1 MKNWL
6 EEKHALAR
14 IWAHHQTMASKVGCQ
29 CIILRV
35 GVKLVVDDDPKF
47 LHEGV

>member
-14 IWAHHQTMASKVGCQ
+14 IWAPPNYGIKSWVPMHNP
-29 CIILRV
+29 RV